1 MKEKREKERRREKVG
16 NWVLLGVNEVDKEI
30 EERASVIWFFF
41 FLFFFI
47 TSTKN
52 QDKLEQ

>member
-41 FLFFFI
+41 LFFFI